1 MRLCI
6 KLDNPYVKYKK
17 SNIKTE
23 RFINELFEEL
33 GISLIR
39 IKIDAD
45 YNFIYLENKL
55 REIISKPAYNY

>member
-6 KLDNPYVKYKK
+6 KLDSPYVKYKK